1 MKYLDFTK
9 SHVVTDLNGG
19 WIVQENGEALSIP
32 FEAFFKGL
40 VLVDDRWGKSVK
52 LLTSLMDIR
61 EQVKELSF
69 NDNKKN
75 KILELSDEQ
84 WSLICEILENPQVG
98 FNVAYASSLL
108 AHVKDV
114 KEASSI
120 KPNFDE

>member
-84 WSLICEILENPQVG
+84 WSLVCEILENPQVG
-98 FNVAYASSLL
+98 FNVSYASALL

-114 KEASSI
+114 KEASSLPLN
-120 KPNFDE
+120 KVA